1 MAAVICKGRAHF
13 RSLVGCDFA
22 CIYMPLATTKEL
34 DFLLQNNDN
43 LQFAL
48 DIYPGKI
55 SIHILAINYLKQN
68 FIWFPNS
75 FKNTNPPS
83 YKKRQSMETRHIL
96 LLIGFIITTQTVV
109 RTIEHPERDAAVQ
122 KMLRYAIAQHD
133 KSNFHLFPSQIVKKQ
148 TLKDHSEMRGSY
160 RVTVMRML
168 LTLLMLLNIK
178 AWKMGQPPENVW
190 VTLAKTLRQ
199 DHLCLSMGSVSSPL
213 SSCLVGI
220 PFKINEPSP
229 LHPFA
234 GNWPALPTAEK
245 GPAREAWEQWVKL
258 IPKATTDAHKENPVA
273 NSESQELDLLVS
285 AKAS

>member
-1 MAAVICKGRAHF
+1 MAAVISKGRAHF
-13 RSLVGCDFA
+13 CSLVGCDFA
-22 CIYMPLATTKEL
+22 CIYMPLATTEEL
-34 DFLLQNNDN
+34 ELLLQNNDN

-55 SIHILAINYLKQN
+55 SIHILATKYLKQT
-68 FIWFPNS
+68 FIWFRNS
-75 FKNTNPPS
+75 FK
-83 YKKRQSMETRHIL
+83 
-96 LLIGFIITTQTVV
+96 
-109 RTIEHPERDAAVQ
+109 
-122 KMLRYAIAQHD
+122 
-133 KSNFHLFPSQIVKKQ
+133 KQ
-148 TLKDHSEMRGSY
+148 TPKDHSEMRGSY
-160 RVTVMRML
+160 RVTVVRML

-199 DHLCLSMGSVSSPL
+199 DNLCLSMGSVSSPL

-220 PFKINEPSP
+220 SFKINEPSP

-234 GNWPALPTAEK
+234 GNWPALTTAEK

-273 NSESQELDLLVS
+273 NSEPQELDLLVS
-285 AKAS
+285 AKASYCFNFYFQIWPLVIKIKANPLNKILQTVTVYTPPPPAFNQQSF